1 MVDFDDIKY
10 AVSDFIQEKPVLFR
24 ITALLVLFVLTA
36 LIIIFIQSSPEKPV
50 NSVRNDIILNGTP
63 QIPDSTK
70 IEKDYYPSRVTENT
84 WSEEQVKEYFTPT
97 EGKIIRELESTND
110 QIVSDMIG
118 AAP

>member
-10 AVSDFIQEKPVLFR
+10 AVSDFIHEKPVLFR
-24 ITALLVLFVLTA
+24 ISALLVLFVLAA
-36 LIIIFIQSSPEKPV
+36 LIIIFIQSSPEKPK
-50 NSVRNDIILNGTP
+50 NYARNEIILNGSP

-84 WSEEQVKEYFTPT
+84 WSGEQIKEYFTPA
-97 EGKIIRELESTND
+97 EGKIIKELESAND
-110 QIVSDMIG
+110 QIVSDITG